1 MNENSKRA
9 YRDFH
14 ANMKYKDI
22 AKKYGVSTSTV
33 RSWRFRYWNQW
44 DSEQKEKTLV
54 DTRKFNMNVLLS
66 PNVS

>member
-1 MNENSKRA
+1 MNKNSKRA

-22 AKKYGVSTSTV
+22 AKKYGVSINTV
-33 RSWRFRYWNQW
+33 RSWRFRHWNKW
-44 DSEQKEKTLV
+44 DSEQVEAALV
-54 DTRKFNMNVLLS
+54 DTRKFSMNVLLS